1 MPGWLPFLNLWDIA
15 SIFAYTQAFALLE
28 SALVLFLLIVLCV
41 VLPARFFR
49 DKFAAQGSMVVLMA
63 ALWTAVFLSV
73 SAEIRFWSLGEFL
86 FWSALSLAAIVAPCI
101 LIYRSRRIERAIS
114 AFAGRLAVLL
124 YVYVPLSCLS
134 LIIVIVRNV
143 R

>member
-86 FWSALSLAAIVAPCI
+86 FWFALSLAAIGAPCI
-101 LIYRSRRIERAIS
+101 LIHRSRRIERAIR
-114 AFAGRLAVLL
+114 AFAGRLVVLL